1 MVCLSSVLAMRI
13 GYLDYCQYIS
23 CESVGQ
29 KIVRFGNHVFRY
41 KIQNMGDLDIS
52 GKENKIKIK
61 KMFYDDLQKVGKD
74 KPLG

>member
-1 MVCLSSVLAMRI
+1 M
-13 GYLDYCQYIS
+13 
-23 CESVGQ
+23 GQ